1 METNESNRKLV
12 ENIRFYGSKK
22 GLSLTK
28 IEEALKF
35 GNGSI
40 GKWIKA
46 SRKAPLDRIM
56 AIADYLEVP
65 VEALTGE
72 PLKQKN
78 PVTQMDDEALMFA
91 LFGDS
96 DVVTGEDLQAVKN
109 YATFLKEKKE
119 RGD

>member
-1 METNESNRKLV
+1 MFPV
-12 ENIRFYGSKK
+12 DNIRKACK
-22 GLSLTK
+22 AENTNLA
-28 IEEALKF
+28 EVERALGI
-35 GNGSI
+35 GNGVI
-40 GKWIKA
+40 AKWEKNK
-46 SRKAPLDRIM
+46 SYPPFDRIM

-78 PVTQMDDEALMFA
+78 PATQMDDEALMFA

-96 DVVTGEDLQAVKN
+96 NVVTVEDLQAVKN
-109 YATFLKEKKE
+109 YAAFLKEKKE